1 MNTCEFNTY
10 NLIKTVE
17 TVIVKYKSSNT
28 RLKSGVKKKI
38 ISLNRFNGLISLLTL
53 YINQKKYLE
62 EKMRKIIIAGNWKMN
77 NDLTQTEKLI
87 VHLKNLLQN
96 EKPNCD
102 VVVCP
107 PYTSLSEAS
116 KLLKGSQIKLGA
128 QNMHFEENG
137 AFTGEVSALMLKSVG
152 CEYVILGHSE
162 RRHIFGES
170 NEMINKKIKK
180 ALSAGLKPIFC
191 VGELLEERENG
202 TTNDVVKKQILKGL
216 AEISADDM
224 KNIIV
229 AYEPV
234 WAIGTGKT
242 ASPAQAQEVHEFIRD
257 LVEITYSLEI
267 ANDLVIQ
274 YGGSVKPDNA
284 KELISQKDI
293 DGALVGGACLK
304 ADSFV
309 GIIKGA

>member
-1 MNTCEFNTY
+1 
-10 NLIKTVE
+10 
-17 TVIVKYKSSNT
+17 
-28 RLKSGVKKKI
+28 
-38 ISLNRFNGLISLLTL
+38 
-53 YINQKKYLE
+53 
-62 EKMRKIIIAGNWKMN
+62 MRKTFIAGNWKMN
-77 NDLTQTEKLI
+77 NDLKESEKLI
-87 VHLKNLLQN
+87 VDLKNLLQN

-128 QNMHFEENG
+128 QNMHFEDNG
-137 AFTGEVSALMLKSVG
+137 AFTGEVSASMLKSVG

-191 VGELLEERENG
+191 VGELLGERENG

-257 LVEITYSLEI
+257 LIEITYSLEI

>member
-1 MNTCEFNTY
+1 MR
-10 NLIKTVE
+10 KTV
-17 TVIVKYKSSNT
+17 
-28 RLKSGVKKKI
+28 
-38 ISLNRFNGLISLLTL
+38 
-53 YINQKKYLE
+53 
-62 EKMRKIIIAGNWKMN
+62 IAGNWKMN
-77 NDLTQTEKLI
+77 NDLKESEKLI
-87 VHLKNLLQN
+87 VELKNLLQN
-96 EKPNCD
+96 EKLNCD
-102 VVVCP
+102 VIVCP
-107 PYTSLSEAS
+107 SFTSLSEAS
-116 KLLKGSQIKLGA
+116 KLVKGTVIKLGA
-128 QNMHFEENG
+128 QNMHFEDNG
-137 AFTGEVSALMLKSVG
+137 AFTGEVSASMLRSAG

-170 NEMINKKIKK
+170 DEVINKKIKK
-180 ALSAGLKPIFC
+180 ALAAGLKPIFC
-191 VGELLEERENG
+191 IGELLEERENG
-202 TTNDVVKKQILKGL
+202 TTNDVVKRQVLKGL
-216 AEISADDM
+216 DGISADDM

-257 LVEITYSLEI
+257 LIEIDYSLEV

-284 KELISQKDI
+284 KELLSQKDI

-304 ADSFV
+304 ADSFL